1 MGGSD
6 LFTGTLDL
14 LILRTLEH
22 GSMHAYGVG
31 RRLRDGS
38 EGILDVAEGVLYPAL
53 HRLEERGL
61 LEAAWARSESGRR
74 AKFYALTRRGR
85 KHLIAELD
93 GWRRLNGAVL
103 GVLGPDALGHR
114 VGDAHGGD
122 A

>member
-22 GSMHAYGVG
+22 GAQHAYGVG
-31 RRLRDGS
+31 KGLREGS
-38 EGILDVAEGVLYPAL
+38 DGILDVAEGVLYPAL

-61 LEAAWARSESGRR
+61 LEASWARSESGRR
-74 AKFYALTRRGR
+74 ARYYALTRRGR
-85 KHLIAELD
+85 THLRAELE
-93 GWRRLNGAVL
+93 GWHRLNGAVL
-103 GVLGPDALGHR
+103 GVLGPGAPRNDL
-114 VGDAHGGD
+114 GGD

>member
-14 LILRTLEH
+14 LILRTLER
-22 GSMHAYGVG
+22 GSQHAYGVG

-38 EGILDVAEGVLYPAL
+38 DGILDVAEGVLYPAL
-53 HRLEERGL
+53 HRLEERRL
-61 LEAAWARSESGRR
+61 VEASWARSESGRR
-74 AKFYALTRRGR
+74 AKYYALTRRGR
-85 KHLIAELD
+85 THLRAGLD

-103 GVLGPDALGHR
+103 GVLGPDTR
-114 VGDAHGGD
+114 GDQVDGVGGD